1 MEDKDFELVELPE
14 EARDPEIKKEDFTL
28 AVADDSIHE
37 QKFQT
42 KPTTFFKDS
51 LKRFRKNKSSVVAA
65 YILGALVLL
74 SIFVPIFSSEKVS
87 GSLAPEYKNLEPKL
101 FDGGGF
107 WDGTK
112 LVKEAA
118 IDTET
123 GLPDPDN
130 YTLEGIQQDT
140 IQYTG
145 EVLTNNPSKYG
156 KDGYLEFG
164 YYSEYKATEATM
176 ESCSPAELSYV
187 SFTLDADVDQLLLT
201 KFDTADLAKLQ
212 EYAPGATAPVN
223 FSIGKVALEFVF
235 HKPGETEDTI
245 LEITEYKQAHNIGV
259 NDPSLDASETDP
271 IDISKIIRDNT
282 DPDPDKKERIISD
295 FYFRLRVI
303 PDSDLDADKN
313 ICALVRNLEITTN
326 SDDIKQQ
333 AFFSSE
339 ITKVET
345 LSGDMVDIVGIS
357 FNNAMEFTSRKTT
370 MKTEMLTYTNIGY
383 WTTPSDRY
391 FSGVYLGKCVYAS
404 FKYDSYAAAFGPRVA
419 YIGESTLDDWKAYGW
434 IDYGIVLDYESA
446 EDPIVDVDAWNEFC
460 DAHNGNIIVVYND
473 RCPIIVSSIVGLTP
487 DDVSIG
493 QTTDIGYTS
502 WDIKLSVL
510 NYKMLGRTSMPKF
523 LFGTDNSGYDMF
535 KYVFEGLR
543 NSLLLGVITFAV
555 CFVFGLIY
563 GAISG
568 YFGGTVDLVMERIT
582 DILSGLPWI
591 VLMTLIILKA
601 GQTFVTFAIALCL
614 TGWIGTASTTRTQF
628 YRFRG
633 REYVLASR
641 TLGASDARLIAKHI
655 LPNAM
660 GTIITGAVLM
670 IPSVIFSEATISYL
684 GLGFKGMSSLG
695 VILSDNQSQ
704 LFDHPYQLLFPSVVI
719 ALVMISF
726 NLFGN
731 GLRDAI
737 NPSLKGE
744 DE

>member
-65 YILGALVLL
+65 YILGALILL
-74 SIFVPIFSSEKVS
+74 SIFVPIFSNEQVS

-118 IDTET
+118 IDTDT

-145 EVLTNNPSKYG
+145 EVLTNTPSKYG

-164 YYSEYKATEATM
+164 YYVDLGATEAIMT
-176 ESCSPAELSYV
+176 SCSPEDLSYI
-187 SFTLDADVDQLLLT
+187 SFELDLDYDQLYLSS
-201 KFDTADLAKLQ
+201 FDTADLEKVNK
-212 EYAPGATAPVN
+212 YAPGYSAPTN
-223 FSIGKVALEFVF
+223 FTLGKVALEFVF
-235 HKPGETEDTI
+235 HEDGATEDTI
-245 LEITEYKQAHNIGV
+245 VPITDYEVAHNVG
-259 NDPSLDASETDP
+259 LDAGIYENTDP
-271 IDISKIIRDNT
+271 IDINAAIASKTTQKQFTN
-282 DPDPDKKERIISD
+282 

-303 PDSDLDADKN
+303 PASETDADKN
-313 ICALVRNLEITTN
+313 VCALVKSLVITTN
-326 SDDIKQQ
+326 SDDPKQQ
-333 AFFSSE
+333 AYFSPDQSTIE
-339 ITKVET
+339 TVSSGKVN
-345 LSGDMVDIVGIS
+345 IVGIS
-357 FNNAMEFTSRKTT
+357 FYNAMEFTSRKTEMT
-370 MKTEMLTYTNIGY
+370 TEMLKYLNIGF

-391 FSGVYLGKCVYAS
+391 FSNVYLGKCIYAS
-404 FKYDSYAAAFGPRVA
+404 FKYDSYAAAFGPRIA
-419 YIGESTLDDWKAYGW
+419 TIGDSKLEIWKSYGW
-434 IDYGIVLDYESA
+434 IDYGITLDESGD
-446 EDPIVDVDAWNEFC
+446 DPVVDVDAWEEFC
-460 DAHNGNIIVVYND
+460 DNHNGYIIVVYNEK
-473 RCPIIVSSIVGLTP
+473 CPIIQSSVLNLTP
-487 DDVSIG
+487 DDVYIG
-493 QTTDIGYTS
+493 QTSDIGYTP
-502 WDIKLSVL
+502 WDVEISVL
-510 NYKMLGRTSMPKF
+510 NYKLLGRTSMPKF
-523 LFGTDNSGYDMF
+523 IFGTDKSGYDMF

-582 DILSGLPWI
+582 DIISGLPWI

-695 VILSDNQSQ
+695 VILSDNQSE
-704 LFDHPYQLLFPSVVI
+704 LFYHPYQLLFPSVVI